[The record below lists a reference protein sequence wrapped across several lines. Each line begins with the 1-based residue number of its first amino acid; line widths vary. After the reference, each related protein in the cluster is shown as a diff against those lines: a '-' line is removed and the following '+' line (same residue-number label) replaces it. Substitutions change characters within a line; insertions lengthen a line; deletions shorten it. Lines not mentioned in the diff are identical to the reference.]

1 MAGSLKCRQANLASD
16 VPQPCDMRAFFGAG
30 KWAVPGACS
39 GHVEVRY
46 IICPECG
53 AGYRRVVLASCK
65 GTKGEYRCLASDH
78 VLEAFDGSFE
88 VLIRLTIQPEK
99 TFH

>member
-1 MAGSLKCRQANLASD
+1 VTCHSRVTCEPFSGLESGRFPAHVRAMWKSD
-16 VPQPCDMRAFFGAG
+16 
-30 KWAVPGACS
+30 
-39 GHVEVRY
+39 